1 MRGRE
6 LGGDALG
13 DTLADPLD
21 VEVQGNEAGLRDK
34 LDGLGV
40 FSGHE
45 ETSGGRGRSSSE
57 LGVEEKQGSKF
68 WCGFQG
74 PTSWSNTALT
84 TSMSANN
91 LSKPI
96 REEF

>member
-45 ETSGGRGRSSSE
+45 ETSGGRGRSSLE
-57 LGVEEKQGSKF
+57 LGVEEKQGSK
-68 WCGFQG
+68 
-74 PTSWSNTALT
+74 L
-84 TSMSANN
+84 
-91 LSKPI
+91 
-96 REEF
+96 